1 MARIFRVTTTMIM
14 TSRLRTNPP
23 PAPEKVV
30 MISRPIRRIALGLFL
45 IGSFVGG
52 RADEPGVRAAPSRP
66 RVTVS
71 PPARA
76 PVKSVAPYRASASAK
91 KTTPTPASA
100 LRFPNPDWVNITVA
114 AKRLGL
120 KVTWVVPGREAV
132 LTDKDTRLEVAS
144 DRIEVELD
152 GQRVFLGQ
160 ALVSRGGD
168 LFLTKIDLERCL
180 LPLVRPALIGR
191 TKPKP
196 KTIVIDP
203 GHGGPDKG
211 KINERFNFFE
221 KTLTLDTSL
230 RLKKILEARGWK
242 VVLTR
247 SDDRQLKPGKQADL
261 QRRADIA
268 DDVNADV
275 FVSIHFNAVADQVEK
290 VSGLEVYRFTP
301 QHQPP
306 VTRARRRLSDEV
318 MNPGNTNDAW
328 NSMLAYTIQRR
339 LLQELKLDDRGFKHD
354 RLAVLRLVN
363 CPAVLIE
370 GGFLSNT
377 AEARRIGT
385 AAYRQQ
391 LAEAIANGLTAYATQ
406 LESLR
411 PVAKPKAR

>member
-1 MARIFRVTTTMIM
+1 MRGGPV
-14 TSRLRTNPP
+14 
-23 PAPEKVV
+23 
-30 MISRPIRRIALGLFL
+30 RRIALGFL
-45 IGSFVGG
+45 LAAGLWNACAGEPAGRGAPTRPGSVP
-52 RADEPGVRAAPSRP
+52 APATTPPGDGAVP
-66 RVTVS
+66 VS
-71 PPARA
+71 PAGA
-76 PVKSVAPYRASASAK
+76 AK
-91 KTTPTPASA
+91 KSPAA
-100 LRFPNPDWVNITVA
+100 AQRFPNTEWVEITAA

-120 KVTWVVPGREAV
+120 SVAWTVAGREAV
-132 LTDKDTRLEVAS
+132 LTDRDTRLEVAS
-144 DRIEVELD
+144 DRIEVGLD

-160 ALVSRGGD
+160 ALLSRGGE
-168 LFLTKIDLERCL
+168 LFVSRIDLERCL
-180 LPLVRPALIGR
+180 LPLVRPASIGR
-191 TKPKP
+191 TKPRP

-211 KINERFNFFE
+211 KINERLNIFE
-221 KTLTLDTSL
+221 KTYTLDTAL

-247 SDDRQLKPGKQADL
+247 SDDRQLKPGKQEDL
-261 QRRADIA
+261 LRRAQIA
-268 DDVNADV
+268 DEADADV

-306 VTRARRRLSDEV
+306 VTRAQRRLDDELL
-318 MNPGNTNDAW
+318 NPGNANDAW
-328 NSMLAYTIQRR
+328 NSLLAFTLQRR

-354 RLAVLRLVN
+354 RLAVLRLVS
-363 CPAVLIE
+363 CPAVLVE

-377 AEARRIGT
+377 AEARRIAT

-411 PVAKPKAR
+411 TVTKRKGT

>member
-1 MARIFRVTTTMIM
+1 M
-14 TSRLRTNPP
+14 N
-23 PAPEKVV
+23 
-30 MISRPIRRIALGLFL
+30 SRPVPRIALGWLM
-45 IGSFVGG
+45 IVSFVGA
-52 RADEPGVRAAPSRP
+52 RAGDDAARAAPTRP
-66 RVTVS
+66 GATATPAASAPAKVVAPAPAPATAHKT
-71 PPARA
+71 PPA
-76 PVKSVAPYRASASAK
+76 PV
-91 KTTPTPASA
+91 
-100 LRFPNPDWVNITVA
+100 LRFPNPEWVDIMVA

-120 KVTWVVPGREAV
+120 KVGWKVSGREAV
-132 LTDKDTRLEVAS
+132 LTDMDTRLEVAS

-168 LFLTKIDLERCL
+168 LFITKIDLERCL
-180 LPLVRPALIGR
+180 LPLVRPAIIGR
-191 TKPKP
+191 TKPRP

-211 KINERFNFFE
+211 KINERLNLFE
-221 KTLTLDTSL
+221 KTYTLDTSL
-230 RLKKILEARGWK
+230 RLKKILETRGWK

-247 SDDRQLKPGKQADL
+247 SDDRQLKPGKQEDL
-261 QRRADIA
+261 QRRAEIA
-268 DDVNADV
+268 DEVNADV

-290 VSGLEVYRFTP
+290 VSGLEVYRFSP

-306 VTRARRRLSDEV
+306 VTRALRRLDDEIL
-318 MNPGNTNDAW
+318 NPGNANDPW

-339 LLQELKLDDRGFKHD
+339 LLLELKLDDRGFKHD
-354 RLAVLRLVN
+354 RLAVLRLVS

-377 AEARRIGT
+377 AEARRIAT

-406 LESLR
+406 LEGLR
-411 PVAKPKAR
+411 LSAKPKGR

>member
-1 MARIFRVTTTMIM
+1 
-14 TSRLRTNPP
+14 
-23 PAPEKVV
+23 
-30 MISRPIRRIALGLFL
+30 MISRPIRRVALGLFL

-52 RADEPGVRAAPSRP
+52 RADEPGARAAPSRP
-66 RVTVS
+66 GAVVS
-71 PPARA
+71 PTVPA
-76 PVKSVAPYRASASAK
+76 PVESTASDGAPTRVK
-91 KTTPTPASA
+91 KTTLAPASP

-120 KVTWVVPGREAV
+120 KLTWTVRGREAV

-144 DRIEVELD
+144 DRIEAELD

-168 LFLTKIDLERCL
+168 LFVTKIDLERCL

-196 KTIVIDP
+196 KIIVIDP
-203 GHGGPDKG
+203 GHGGPDTG
-211 KINERFNFFE
+211 KVNERLNLFE
-221 KTLTLDTSL
+221 KTFTLDTSL

-247 SDDRQLKPGKQADL
+247 SDDRQLKPGKQEDL

-306 VTRARRRLSDEV
+306 VTRAVRRLDDEIL
-318 MNPGNTNDAW
+318 NPGNVNDAW
-328 NSMLAYTIQRR
+328 NSMLAYAIQRR

-377 AEARRIGT
+377 AEARRIAT

-391 LAEAIANGLTAYATQ
+391 LAEAIANGVTAYASQ
-406 LESLR
+406 LESLQ
-411 PVAKPKAR
+411 VSAKPKAR

>member
-1 MARIFRVTTTMIM
+1 
-14 TSRLRTNPP
+14 
-23 PAPEKVV
+23 
-30 MISRPIRRIALGLFL
+30 MISRPIRRATLGLFL
-45 IGSFVGG
+45 IGSFSGG
-52 RADEPGVRAAPSRP
+52 RADEPGVRATPRRP
-66 RVTVS
+66 QAAVS
-71 PPARA
+71 PIAPAPA
-76 PVKSVAPYRASASAK
+76 EGTAVPPAQANEK
-91 KTTPTPASA
+91 KTAPAPAST
-100 LRFPNPDWVNITVA
+100 LRFSNPEWVEIAAA

-120 KVTWVVPGREAV
+120 KLTWTVRGRTAV

-144 DRIEVELD
+144 DRIEVALD
-152 GQRVFLGQ
+152 GQRIFLGQ

-168 LFLTKIDLERCL
+168 LFITKIDLERCL

-203 GHGGPDKG
+203 GHGGPDTG
-211 KINERFNFFE
+211 MINEQFNFFE
-221 KTLTLDTSL
+221 KTFTLDTAL

-242 VVLTR
+242 AVLTR
-247 SDDRQLKPGKQADL
+247 SDDRQLKPGKQEDL
-261 QRRADIA
+261 QSRADIA

-275 FVSIHFNAVADQVEK
+275 FVSIHFNAVANQVEK

-306 VTRARRRLSDEV
+306 VTRARRRLDDEIL
-318 MNPGNTNDAW
+318 NPGNSNDAW
-328 NSMLAYTIQRR
+328 NSLLAFTIQRR

-377 AEARRIGT
+377 AEARRIAT
-385 AAYRQQ
+385 AGYRQQ
-391 LAEAIANGLTAYATQ
+391 LAQAIANGLTAYATQ
-406 LESLR
+406 LEAL
-411 PVAKPKAR
+411 PAAAKPKAR

>member
-1 MARIFRVTTTMIM
+1 M
-14 TSRLRTNPP
+14 N
-23 PAPEKVV
+23 
-30 MISRPIRRIALGLFL
+30 SRPVRRIALGLL
-45 IGSFVGG
+45 LLGVVGRICAEDVGS
-52 RADEPGVRAAPSRP
+52 RATPTRPGSDSATTAAAPTAAN
-66 RVTVS
+66 VTAPAPAVVKKN
-71 PPARA
+71 PPA
-76 PVKSVAPYRASASAK
+76 PV
-91 KTTPTPASA
+91 
-100 LRFPNPDWVNITVA
+100 LRFPNPEWIDINAA

-120 KVTWVVPGREAV
+120 KVSWVVSGREAV
-132 LTDKDTRLEVAS
+132 LSDKDTRLEVAS
-144 DRIEVELD
+144 DRIEVGLD

-168 LFLTKIDLERCL
+168 LFISKIDLERCL
-180 LPLVRPALIGR
+180 LPLVRPAIIGR
-191 TKPKP
+191 TKPRP

-211 KINERFNFFE
+211 KINERLNLFE
-221 KTLTLDTSL
+221 KTYTLDTSL

-247 SDDRQLKPGKQADL
+247 DDDRQLKPGKQEDL

-268 DDVNADV
+268 DEVNADV
-275 FVSIHFNAVADQVEK
+275 FVSIHFNAVAEQVEK

-306 VTRARRRLSDEV
+306 VTRALRRLDDEIL
-318 MNPGNTNDAW
+318 NPGNANDAW
-328 NSMLAYTIQRR
+328 NSMLAFAIQRR
-339 LLQELKLDDRGFKHD
+339 LLLELKLDDRGFKHD
-354 RLAVLRLVN
+354 RLAVLRLVS

-377 AEARRIGT
+377 AEARRIAT

-406 LESLR
+406 LAGLL
-411 PVAKPKAR
+411 PAAKPKA

>member
-1 MARIFRVTTTMIM
+1 MNSGPVQ
-14 TSRLRTNPP
+14 
-23 PAPEKVV
+23 
-30 MISRPIRRIALGLFL
+30 RIALGWLL
-45 IGSFVGG
+45 IVSLLAARAEDEAARATPTRPGSTTKL
-52 RADEPGVRAAPSRP
+52 AAPAP
-66 RVTVS
+66 AKAAMPAPALATATVKKTQ
-71 PPARA
+71 PA
-76 PVKSVAPYRASASAK
+76 PV
-91 KTTPTPASA
+91 
-100 LRFPNPDWVNITVA
+100 LRFPNPEWVDITVA

-120 KVTWVVPGREAV
+120 KIAWKVSGREAV

-144 DRIEVELD
+144 DRIEVDLD

-168 LFLTKIDLERCL
+168 LFITKIDLERCL
-180 LPLVRPALIGR
+180 LPLVRPELIGR
-191 TKPKP
+191 TKPRP

-211 KINERFNFFE
+211 MVNTRLNFFE
-221 KTLTLDTSL
+221 KTYTLDTSL
-230 RLKKILEARGWK
+230 RLKKILETRGWK

-247 SDDRQLKPGKQADL
+247 SDDRQLKPGKQEDL

-306 VTRARRRLSDEV
+306 VTRALRRLDDEIL
-318 MNPGNTNDAW
+318 NPGNVNDVW

-339 LLQELKLDDRGFKHD
+339 LLLELKPDDRGFKHD
-354 RLAVLRLVN
+354 RLAVLRLVS

-377 AEARRIGT
+377 AEARRIAT

-406 LESLR
+406 LESLQ
-411 PVAKPKAR
+411 VSAKPKGR